1 MTTRYVALLRGINV
15 GGNNLIKMSALKACL
30 EALGMLNV
38 STYIAS
44 GNVLFDAPR
53 ASGAETGAKRERSD
67 RGHEARLARAL
78 ETGLSKAFG
87 YEARLTL
94 RSPEEMQALVKKAP
108 KGFGKD
114 AAKYRYDCIFLF
126 EPLTAKEALP
136 LVPQK
141 EGVDQLWAGDRVLYS
156 ARLIAKV
163 TSSRLNR
170 IVGTKAY
177 QSMTIRN
184 WNTSS
189 KLAALLAK

>member
-15 GGNNLIKMSALKACL
+15 GGNNLIKMSALKECL
-30 EALGMLNV
+30 EQLGMQNV

-44 GNVLFDAPR
+44 GNVLFDSPKNQ
-53 ASGAETGAKRERSD
+53 SEAKQ
-67 RGHEARLARAL
+67 AKAL
-78 ETGLSKAFG
+78 ETGLSKQFG

-94 RSPEEMQALVKKAP
+94 RSPKEMEALVKKAP
-108 KGFGKD
+108 KGFGKHPEQ
-114 AAKYRYDCIFLF
+114 YRYDCIFLF
-126 EPLTAKEALP
+126 EPLTANEALP

-163 TSSRLNR
+163 TASRLNR
-170 IVGTKAY
+170 IVGTKVY